1 MALPFGLFA
10 RGIDRSFLALLVV
23 CVLFV
28 TYLGGPFSSYYQPK
42 VAAVEQLVYHRGA
55 GQPLNESLVRSS
67 DLEVV
72 SDDVVD
78 EADNSPTHGLFNFY
92 SEPWDP
98 PGVADLDENRMRI
111 IEPYIKAI
119 TDPSDRR
126 FPRLRCPLPMKERYG
141 ILRRRRSFATRWDSP
156 PRRWFFA
163 LNLHQCAPVLPRLLA
178 SVVETIRFLRPQ
190 DCVLSIVA
198 RSSNDGTLEI
208 LENIREEMA
217 TLNVTYYFS
226 TSDIDPFKE
235 GKDYITEWAAL
246 RNLALDPLVRQP
258 ELYDPD
264 TTVIF
269 LNDGAI
275 CTDDIL
281 ELIYQKVYQRADMTC
296 GMDWANHGETFVDV
310 GASRGMTGDKF
321 VYAEDSSIDP
331 NNTFFRHDPKT
342 KTRFEARVPFQVYS
356 CWNGG
361 AVFTAQPLLR
371 HNVTFRVSR
380 GDECH
385 MGEPLLL
392 CKDFWKYGYGRIAVV
407 PSVNIGYNDDE
418 ARQTKKR
425 YGFATEIVQRVEQD
439 DLEDVG
445 GAIRHSKIRW
455 QTAPPKTVKCESD
468 TSHPAEEELDE
479 AKKAAADAG
488 SGDGGADKEPP
499 QKNIVYED
507 GGGPDL

>member
-1 MALPFGLFA
+1 MALPFALFA
-10 RGIDRSFLALLVV
+10 RGIDRTYLAILIVCILFISFL
-23 CVLFV
+23 
-28 TYLGGPFSSYYQPK
+28 GSPFTSYQPK
-42 VAAVEQLVYHRGA
+42 VGAVEELVYRAA
-55 GQPLNESLVRSS
+55 GLNGTVRPSN
-67 DLEVV
+67 LEL
-72 SDDVVD
+72 SDVVEEID
-78 EADNSPTHGLFNFY
+78 TSPTHGLFNFY

-98 PGVADLDENRMRI
+98 PGVTELNEERMRI

-126 FPRLRCPLPMKERYG
+126 FPRLRCPLPMKERYENF
-141 ILRRRRSFATRWDSP
+141 RRRRSFATRWDTP

-163 LNLHQCAPVLPRLLA
+163 LNLHQCAPILPRLLA
-178 SVVETIRFLRPQ
+178 SVVEAIRFLRPQ

-198 RSSNDGTLEI
+198 RHSNDGTMEI
-208 LENIREEMA
+208 LAKIREEMD

-226 TSDIDPFKE
+226 TSDVDPFKE
-235 GKDYITEWAAL
+235 GNDYITEWAAL

-269 LNDGAI
+269 LNDAAI

-281 ELIYQKVYQRADMTC
+281 ELIYQKVYQKADMTC
-296 GMDWANHGETFVDV
+296 GMDWANHGENFNDL
-310 GASRGMTGDKF
+310 GASRGMTGDMF
-321 VYAEDSSIDP
+321 VYTPQDGKVDP
-331 NNTFFRHDPKT
+331 NNTLFRNDPRT
-342 KTRFEARVPFQVYS
+342 KTRFEARLPFQVYS

-361 AVFTAQPLLR
+361 AVFTAKPLLR
-371 HNVTFRVSR
+371 HNITFRASR
-380 GDECH
+380 HDECH

-418 ARQTKKR
+418 SRQTKKR
-425 YGFATEIVQRVEQD
+425 YGFATEIVQRVEE
-439 DLEDVG
+439 DLDLA
-445 GAIRHSKIRW
+445 AIRQSKIRW
-455 QTAPPKTVKCESD
+455 QAAPPKSVKCESD
-468 TSHPAEEELDE
+468 LSHPAEDELDD
-479 AKKAAADAG
+479 AKKAAASEGTDSAG
-488 SGDGGADKEPP
+488 SSDSADNNKEPP